1 MISAQ
6 DNLRGAVLMMVS
18 MAAFTFNDAFM
29 KMISAKLPLFQ
40 ILMLRGILTTC
51 LIALVMLAMGR
62 LRFAVPREDRWLV
75 FTRVVAEAASA
86 YFFLTALFNMP
97 IANVSA
103 IMQALPLAI
112 TLAAAVFFRE
122 PVGWRRLSAI
132 FVGFFGVMLIIRPG
146 AEDFTIYSLYTL
158 AAVIVVTIRDL
169 ATRRLSAETPSMAV
183 TFYSSLGV
191 TFFFAMVAPSQ
202 GWVPVDGYAAMMIAG
217 ASVMVIGGYICSIMV
232 MRIGEI
238 SFVATFRY
246 TSLVWALL
254 LGWLVFGDWPKPVT
268 LLGASIVIGSGVFM
282 LLRERQINRRVAKAA
297 AARPAAG
304 AGV

>member
-191 TFFFAMVAPSQ
+191 TFFFAMAAPSQ

-254 LGWLVFGDWPKPVT
+254 WGWLVFGDWPKPVT

>member
-6 DNLRGAVLMMVS
+6 DNLRGAGLMMAS

-29 KMISAKLPLFQ
+29 KVVSRELPLFQ
-40 ILMLRGILTTC
+40 VLTLRGILTTV
-51 LIALVMLAMGR
+51 LIALVMVAMGK
-62 LRFAVPREDRWLV
+62 LRFDIPRQDRKLV
-75 FTRVVAEAASA
+75 LIRVLAEAGSA

-103 IMQALPLAI
+103 IMQAMPLTV

-122 PVGWRRLSAI
+122 PVGWRRLAAI
-132 FVGFFGVMLIIRPG
+132 FMGFFGVMLIIRPG
-146 AEDFTIYSLYTL
+146 ADDFTIYSVYTL
-158 AAVIVVTIRDL
+158 AAVVVVTIRDL

-183 TFYSSLGV
+183 SFYSSLAV
-191 TFFFAMVAPSQ
+191 MLFFAAAAPSQ
-202 GWVPVDGYAAMMIAG
+202 GWNPVSGQSALLIAG
-217 ASVMVIGGYICSIMV
+217 ASVMIIGGYLFSIMV

-254 LGWLVFGDWPKPVT
+254 LGWLVFGDWPKPIT
-268 LLGASIVIGSGVFM
+268 LLGAAIVIGSGVFM
-282 LLRERQINRRVAKAA
+282 LLRERQLKRRAAKAA
-297 AARPAAG
+297 VARPLAG

>member
-132 FVGFFGVMLIIRPG
+132 FVGFFGVMMIIRPG

-191 TFFFAMVAPSQ
+191 TFFFAMAAPSQ

>member
-29 KMISAKLPLFQ
+29 KMISAQLPLFQ

-191 TFFFAMVAPSQ
+191 TFFFAMAAPSQ

>member
-62 LRFAVPREDRWLV
+62 LRFAVPREDHWLV

-191 TFFFAMVAPSQ
+191 TFFFAMAAPSQ

>member
-6 DNLRGAVLMMVS
+6 DNLRGAVLMMAS

-29 KMISAKLPLFQ
+29 KMISAQLPLFQ
-40 ILMLRGILTTC
+40 ILTLRGILTTC

-62 LRFAVPREDRWLV
+62 MRFAVPRQDRGLV
-75 FTRVVAEAASA
+75 LVRVAAEAASA

-122 PVGWRRLSAI
+122 PVGWRRLAAI

-158 AAVIVVTIRDL
+158 AAVVVVTIRDL
-169 ATRRLSAETPSMAV
+169 ATRRLSPETPSMAV

-191 TFFFAMVAPSQ
+191 TFFFAMAAPSQ
-202 GWVPVDGYAAMMIAG
+202 GWVPVDGYGPMMIAG
-217 ASVMVIGGYICSIMV
+217 AAVMVIGGYICSIMV

-254 LGWLVFGDWPKPVT
+254 LGWLVFGDWPKPIT
-268 LLGASIVIGSGVFM
+268 LLGAAIVIGSGVFM

>member
-1 MISAQ
+1 
-6 DNLRGAVLMMVS
+6 MMAS

-29 KMISAKLPLFQ
+29 KMISAQLPLFQ

-75 FTRVVAEAASA
+75 LTRVVAEAASA

-158 AAVIVVTIRDL
+158 AAVVVVTIRDL

-191 TFFFAMVAPSQ
+191 TFFFAMAAPSQ

>member
-6 DNLRGAVLMMVS
+6 DNLRGAGLMMAS
-18 MAAFTFNDAFM
+18 MAFFTFNDAFM
-29 KMISAKLPLFQ
+29 KVVSRELPLFQ
-40 ILMLRGILTTC
+40 VLTLRGILTTV
-51 LIALVMLAMGR
+51 LIGLVMAAMGK
-62 LRFAVPREDRWLV
+62 LRFDIPRHDRKYVLI
-75 FTRVVAEAASA
+75 RVLAEAGSA

-103 IMQALPLAI
+103 IMQALPLTV

-122 PVGWRRLSAI
+122 PVGWRRLAAI
-132 FVGFFGVMLIIRPG
+132 FVGFLGVMLIIRPG
-146 AEDFTIYSLYTL
+146 ADDFTIYSVFTL
-158 AAVIVVTIRDL
+158 AAVAVVTVRDL
-169 ATRRLSAETPSMAV
+169 ATRRLSPETPSMAV
-183 TFYSSLGV
+183 SFYSSLGV
-191 TFFFAMVAPSQ
+191 TVLFAAAVPSQ
-202 GWVPVDGYAAMMIAG
+202 GWAPVSGPAALLIAA
-217 ASVMVIGGYICSIMV
+217 ASVMIIGGYLFSIMV

-268 LLGASIVIGSGVFM
+268 LLGAAIVIGSGVFM
-282 LLRERQINRRVAKAA
+282 LLRERQLKRRAAKAA
-297 AARPAAG
+297 VARPVAG

>member
-1 MISAQ
+1 MC
-6 DNLRGAVLMMVS
+6 LRVL
-18 MAAFTFNDAFM
+18 
-29 KMISAKLPLFQ
+29 
-40 ILMLRGILTTC
+40 LR
-51 LIALVMLAMGR
+51 R
-62 LRFAVPREDRWLV
+62 RPRPI
-75 FTRVVAEAASA
+75 
-86 YFFLTALFNMP
+86 FFLTALFNMP

-191 TFFFAMVAPSQ
+191 TFFFAMAAPSQ

>member
-6 DNLRGAVLMMVS
+6 DNVRGALLMMAS

-29 KMISAKLPLFQ
+29 KMISEQIPLFQ
-40 ILMLRGILTTC
+40 LLTLRGVLTTV
-51 LIALVMLAMGR
+51 LVALVMLAMGR
-62 LRFAVPREDRWLV
+62 LRFGIPRQDRMLV
-75 FTRVVAEAASA
+75 LIRVVAEAGSA

-103 IMQALPLAI
+103 IMQALPLTI

-122 PVGWRRLSAI
+122 PVGWRRLAAI
-132 FVGFFGVMLIIRPG
+132 LVGFVGVMLIIRPG
-146 AEDFTIYSLYTL
+146 ADDFTIYSVYTL
-158 AAVIVVTIRDL
+158 AAVAVVTVRDL

-183 TFYSSLGV
+183 TLYSSIGV
-191 TFFFAMVAPSQ
+191 TIFFALASPSQ
-202 GWVPVDGYAAMMIAG
+202 GWVPVDGYVAMMIAG
-217 ASVMVIGGYICSIMV
+217 AALMVIGGYVCSIMV
-232 MRIGEI
+232 MRVGEI

-246 TSLVWALL
+246 TSLVWALV

-268 LLGASIVIGSGVFM
+268 LLGAAIVIGSGVFM
-282 LLRERQINRRVAKAA
+282 LLRERQLNKRLAMAA

-304 AGV
+304 GGV

>member
-1 MISAQ
+1 
-6 DNLRGAVLMMVS
+6 
-18 MAAFTFNDAFM
+18 
-29 KMISAKLPLFQ
+29 
-40 ILMLRGILTTC
+40 
-51 LIALVMLAMGR
+51 MLAMGR

-75 FTRVVAEAASA
+75 LTRVVAEAASA

-191 TFFFAMVAPSQ
+191 TFFFAMAAPSQ

-254 LGWLVFGDWPKPVT
+254 LGWLVFGDWPEPVT

>member
-6 DNLRGAVLMMVS
+6 DNVRGALLMMAS

-29 KMISAKLPLFQ
+29 KMISGQIPLFQ
-40 ILMLRGILTTC
+40 LLTLRGVLTTV
-51 LIALVMLAMGR
+51 LVALVMLAMGR
-62 LRFAVPREDRWLV
+62 LRFGIPRQDRMLV
-75 FTRVVAEAASA
+75 LIRVVAEAGSA

-103 IMQALPLAI
+103 IMQALPLTI

-132 FVGFFGVMLIIRPG
+132 LVGFVGVMLIIRPG
-146 AEDFTIYSLYTL
+146 ADDFTIYSVYTL
-158 AAVIVVTIRDL
+158 AAVAVVTVRDL

-183 TFYSSLGV
+183 TLYSSIGV
-191 TFFFAMVAPSQ
+191 TIFFALASPSQ
-202 GWVPVDGYAAMMIAG
+202 GWVPVDGYVAMMIAG
-217 ASVMVIGGYICSIMV
+217 AALMVIGGYVCSIMV
-232 MRIGEI
+232 MRVGEI

-246 TSLVWALL
+246 TSLVWALV

-268 LLGASIVIGSGVFM
+268 LLGAAIVIGSGVFM
-282 LLRERQINRRVAKAA
+282 LLRERQLNKRLAMAA

-304 AGV
+304 GGV

>member
-146 AEDFTIYSLYTL
+146 AEDFTLYSLYTL

-191 TFFFAMVAPSQ
+191 TFFFAMAAPSQ

>member
-158 AAVIVVTIRDL
+158 AAVVVVTIRDL

-191 TFFFAMVAPSQ
+191 TFFFAMAAPSQ
-202 GWVPVDGYAAMMIAG
+202 GWVPVNGYAAMMIAG

>member
-18 MAAFTFNDAFM
+18 MAAFPFNDAFM

-191 TFFFAMVAPSQ
+191 TFFFAMAAPSQ

>member
-6 DNLRGAVLMMVS
+6 DNLRGAVLMMTS

-29 KMISAKLPLFQ
+29 KMISAQLPLFQ

-75 FTRVVAEAASA
+75 LTRVVAEAASA

-158 AAVIVVTIRDL
+158 AAVVVVTIRDL

-191 TFFFAMVAPSQ
+191 TFFFAMAAPSQ

>member
-169 ATRRLSAETPSMAV
+169 ATRRLSAETPSMTV

-191 TFFFAMVAPSQ
+191 TFFFAMAAPSQ